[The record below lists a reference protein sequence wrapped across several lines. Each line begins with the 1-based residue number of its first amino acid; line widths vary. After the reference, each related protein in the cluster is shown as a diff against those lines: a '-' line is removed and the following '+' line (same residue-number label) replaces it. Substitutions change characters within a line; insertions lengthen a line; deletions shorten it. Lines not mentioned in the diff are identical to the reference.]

1 MSLPEGR
8 NNKMG
13 SLKIFAESF
22 GIFAV
27 SIIVLYVVY
36 MLLNA
41 KRATGIGWLHWKGL
55 VLMGVGFLYFVFGL
69 FLTRVGK

>member
-1 MSLPEGR
+1 
-8 NNKMG
+8 MG
-13 SLKIFAESF
+13 TLKTFAESF

-27 SIIVLYVVY
+27 SIVVLCVVY

-41 KRATGIGWLHWKGL
+41 KRATGIGYLQWKGF

-69 FLTRVGK
+69 FLTRIGR

>member
-1 MSLPEGR
+1 
-8 NNKMG
+8 MG
-13 SLKIFAESF
+13 TLKTFAESF

-41 KRATGIGWLHWKGL
+41 KRATGIGWVHWKGF

-69 FLTRVGK
+69 FLTRIGR